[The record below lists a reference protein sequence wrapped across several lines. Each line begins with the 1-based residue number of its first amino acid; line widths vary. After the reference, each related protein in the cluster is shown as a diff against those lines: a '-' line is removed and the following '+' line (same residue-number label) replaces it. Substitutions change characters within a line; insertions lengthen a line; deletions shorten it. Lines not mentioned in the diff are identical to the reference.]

1 MEAAQKQHISEQETG
16 RAGRDGG
23 SARCIMYYS
32 YADAQKTRHM
42 LRQSA
47 EQTRSSPAQLQ
58 CNLDSLHAM
67 VRRYHVALP
76 CGMPSLDAALLLH
89 ACECKRARQK
99 CFPR

>member
-1 MEAAQKQHISEQETG
+1 MEAAKRQRISEQETG

-67 VRRYHVALP
+67 VRRSHHGLP
-76 CGMPSLDAALLLH
+76 SIM
-89 ACECKRARQK
+89 
-99 CFPR
+99 